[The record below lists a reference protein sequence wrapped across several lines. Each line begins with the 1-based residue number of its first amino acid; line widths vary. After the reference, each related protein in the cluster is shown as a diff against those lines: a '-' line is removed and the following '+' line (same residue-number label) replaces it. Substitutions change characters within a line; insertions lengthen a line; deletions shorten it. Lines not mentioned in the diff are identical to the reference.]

1 MVLEIPVM
9 QERPEKLA
17 PAVMVV
23 TAVILETGINVV
35 APRQLHDL
43 I

>member
-1 MVLEIPVM
+1 VVLEIPVM

-23 TAVILETGINVV
+23 TAVILETGMHVV
-35 APRQLHDL
+35 ALRQLNDL
-43 I
+43 M